1 MKKINKG
8 TAFLLILFLISFNIT
23 SFELK
28 NNKKLIKEINK
39 KNFKINIQLVK
50 KLLKKSVF
58 LSENEYV
65 DIINNKKNN
74 PIILAIIFNNLLS
87 NTKLLKKIKKKIEL
101 IDLDNLKSSYTQLMI
116 KCFLDKKTIS
126 APQKIDLIFE
136 TWYVVSVSLKL
147 KKEIDSLTKFWFNMI
162 HKDDIYKINDY
173 RDDSFSTVLHC
184 AVIYDLC
191 ECVKILLNFR
201 NINVDLLDKYNF
213 TPLHWAAYNG
223 NSEMIKIILK
233 KNPTILNAR
242 QGKK

>member
-1 MKKINKG
+1 MKKINKSI
-8 TAFLLILFLISFNIT
+8 AFLLILLFIIISFKFKSNRR
-23 SFELK
+23 
-28 NNKKLIKEINK
+28 LIQEINK
-39 KNFKINIQLVK
+39 PNFKINIQLVK

-58 LSENEYV
+58 LSEDEYIN
-65 DIINNKKNN
+65 IINNKKKN
-74 PIILAIIFNNLLS
+74 PIVLAIIFNNLLS
-87 NTKLLKKIKKKIEL
+87 NAKLLKKIKKKIKL
-101 IDLDNLKSSYTQLMI
+101 IDLNDLKPGYTQLMI
-116 KCFLDKKTIS
+116 KCFLNKKTIS

-136 TWYVVSVSLKL
+136 TWYLISTCLKL
-147 KKEIDSLTKFWFNMI
+147 KHEVDSLTKFWFNMI

-184 AVIYDLC
+184 AVIYDLH

-201 NINVDLLDKYNF
+201 NINVDLVDKYNF